1 MHCDHGFRR
10 LVFSVVGVLSG
21 MICCRRRHYQT
32 SSELD
37 DGENHSIRNIY
48 GSSILVESNTDFLAL
63 DHTLGMWFILLCL
76 LGHHRVEDTCS
87 RYYSSNLLV
96 RVNVVR
102 TRSRG
107 CGSRMIESPLAT
119 AVLVDHRH
127 HTHACHAT
135 NMSSR

>member
-1 MHCDHGFRR
+1 
-10 LVFSVVGVLSG
+10 

-37 DGENHSIRNIY
+37 DGENHSIRDIY

-63 DHTLGMWFILLCL
+63 DHTLGTWFILLCL

-119 AVLVDHRH
+119 AVL
-127 HTHACHAT
+127 
-135 NMSSR
+135 